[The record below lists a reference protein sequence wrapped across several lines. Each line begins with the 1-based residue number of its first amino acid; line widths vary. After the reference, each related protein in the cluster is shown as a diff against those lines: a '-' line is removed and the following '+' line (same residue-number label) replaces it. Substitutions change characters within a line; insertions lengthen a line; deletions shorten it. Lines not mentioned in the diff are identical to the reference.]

1 MSQAR
6 IALGVIL
13 LLFATDTWSDEGG
26 ASFWLPG
33 QMSSFAAASGEP
45 GFSLPVV
52 YYHLSSS
59 AGGAKS
65 FAIGGQLVAGL
76 DVNADLVFLIPTY
89 TAPVPVMGGQ
99 AAASLGW
106 AAGRM
111 RVGVD
116 ATFTGSLGNTIAAGR
131 SDTVTGGSDL
141 YPTGSIKWN
150 NGNNN
155 TMMYAMVGIP
165 IGAYQLGRLA
175 NIGLNHWS
183 VDGGFGYTYLDPKKG
198 HEFTVVGG
206 LTYNFENNDTHYQ
219 NGVDSHIDWALS
231 QFLNEQWHVGV
242 VGYIYQQLSGDS
254 GSGAKLGSFEARVLS
269 VGPEAGY
276 FFPFHGSKGY
286 VSLRGYWEFAAQ
298 HRPEGWNGWITF
310 ALPIGGESK

>member
-6 IALGVIL
+6 IVGWVAL
-13 LLFATDTWSDEGG
+13 LLFATDTLADEGG

-33 QMSSFAAASGEP
+33 QMSSFAAAPGDP

-52 YYHLSSS
+52 YYHQSSS
-59 AGGAKS
+59 AGGAHD
-65 FAIGGQLVAGL
+65 FVIGGRLVAGI
-76 DVNADLVFLIPTY
+76 DANVDLVFFAPTY
-89 TAPVPVMGGQ
+89 VASGPVMGGQ
-99 AAASLGW
+99 ASVGMGW

-116 ATFTGSLGNTIAAGR
+116 ATLTGPSGNVTGTGR

-141 YPTGSIKWN
+141 YPTASIKWN

-155 TMMYAMVGIP
+155 TMVYAMAGVP
-165 IGAYQLGRLA
+165 TGAYQLGRLA

-183 VDGGFGYTYLDPKKG
+183 LDGGGGYTYLDAKKG

-219 NGVDSHIDWALS
+219 NGVDAHVDWALS

-242 VGYIYQQLSGDS
+242 VGYIYQQLTGDR

-269 VGPEAGY
+269 AGPEAGY
-276 FFPFHGSKGY
+276 FFPFNGSKGY

-298 HRPEGWNGWITF
+298 HRPEGWNAWITF